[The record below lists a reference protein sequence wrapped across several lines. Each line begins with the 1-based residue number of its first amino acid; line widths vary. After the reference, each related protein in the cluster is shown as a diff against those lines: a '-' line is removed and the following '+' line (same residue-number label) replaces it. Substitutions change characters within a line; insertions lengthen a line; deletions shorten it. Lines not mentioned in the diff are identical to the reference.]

1 MRKLHVK
8 KGDLV
13 VVIAGKDRGKSG
25 RVIKVIPKEE
35 KVVVERINLVKKHVR
50 PGPTTG
56 QGGILE
62 VEAPIHVSNVMPL
75 CPNCNRPTRIGRK
88 FLEDGTKVR
97 VCKRCGESL
106 DKK

>member
-25 RVIKVIPKEE
+25 RIIKVIPKEE

-75 CPNCNRPTRIGRK
+75 CPNCNRPTRVGKK
-88 FLEDGTKVR
+88 FLEGGTKVR

>member
-25 RVIKVIPKEE
+25 KIIKVIPKEE

-62 VEAPIHVSNVMPL
+62 AEAPIHVSNVMPL
-75 CPNCNRPTRIGRK
+75 CPNCNRPTRVGKK

>member
-75 CPNCNRPTRIGRK
+75 CPNCNRPTRVGRK

>member
-13 VVIAGKDRGKSG
+13 VVIAGKDKGKSG
-25 RVIKVIPKEE
+25 RVIKVMPKEE

-50 PGPTTG
+50 PGPATG

-75 CPNCNRPTRIGRK
+75 CPNCNRPTRVGKK